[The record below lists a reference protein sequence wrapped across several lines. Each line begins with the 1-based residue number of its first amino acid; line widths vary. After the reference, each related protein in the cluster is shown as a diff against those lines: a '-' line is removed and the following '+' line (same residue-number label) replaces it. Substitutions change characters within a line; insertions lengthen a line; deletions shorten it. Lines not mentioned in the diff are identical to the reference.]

1 MEIRIAGPE
10 LWPQVSA
17 GVLEL
22 LRELG
27 EEADDLGRFDAERF
41 EREWRTDPDRL
52 RAIVAFDDAGTLAA
66 VATLAES
73 FAIYAGGRY
82 GILLE
87 MYVTPAHRSTG
98 LGAELIGCAVA
109 HGKSRGWSRI
119 EVTAPEGKRWGRTV
133 AFYERNGFRYAG
145 PKLKIPLE

>member
-10 LWPQVSA
+10 LWPQIRE

-27 EEADDLGRFDAERF
+27 QEADDLGDFDAARF
-41 EREWRTDPDRL
+41 EREWRADPERM
-52 RAIVAFDDAGTLAA
+52 RALVALDDAGSLAA
-66 VATLAES
+66 VATLAQS

-87 MYVTPAHRSTG
+87 MYVKRAHRSKG
-98 LGAELIGCAVA
+98 LGAELLRRAVA
-109 HGKSRGWSRI
+109 YGRSRGWSRI
-119 EVTAPEGKRWGRTV
+119 EVTAPEGNQWSRTV

-145 PKLKIPLE
+145 PKLKIPIE